1 MLPIH
6 TRRHPHMRSG
16 RNSRSVRDG
25 RGFIN
30 AVTPVHAPRRPFTH
44 RAAIHTV
51 LSIHALRYPFTH
63 RATRLRT
70 ATPTHAQWQEP
81 PFGARRQELYQR
93 SDTCSRTAPS
103 IHTPRRPFT
112 HRAAHSR
119 TALPVYARRHPHMR
133 SGSNPRLVRD
143 GRSFINTVTPVH
155 EPHRPFTHCAAIYT
169 VRAVGR
175 ESSAFNTLFP
185 SLTMRICTHQITQ
198 SRAMLPIHAR
208 CYPFTHGDTHT
219 CTVAATPVRF
229 ATAGALSTQ

>member
-103 IHTPRRPFT
+103 IHTPLRPST
-112 HRAAHSR
+112 HRS
-119 TALPVYARRHPHMR
+119 VHPHTAPPIHT
-133 SGSNPRLVRD
+133 PR
-143 GRSFINTVTPVH
+143 
-155 EPHRPFTHCAAIYT
+155 RPFTHCATRLRTATPTHAQWQQPPFGARRQELYQHSDTCSRTAPPIYAL
-169 VRAVGR
+169 RRNLHG
-175 ESSAFNTLFP
+175 
-185 SLTMRICTHQITQ
+185 
-198 SRAMLPIHAR
+198 AR
-208 CYPFTHGDTHT
+208 CRSGILG
-219 CTVAATPVRF
+219 V
-229 ATAGALSTQ
+229 